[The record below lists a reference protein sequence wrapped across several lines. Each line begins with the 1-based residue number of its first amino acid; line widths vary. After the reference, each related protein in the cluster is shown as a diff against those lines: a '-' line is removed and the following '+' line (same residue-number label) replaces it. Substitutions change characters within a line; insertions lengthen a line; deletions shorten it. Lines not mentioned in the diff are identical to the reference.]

1 MTLSALYYSG
11 EGIHVMKTF
20 LSIMVLAVLLMAG
33 QAVQAADTERAVFA
47 GGCFWCMESEFDS
60 EKGVISVTSGY
71 TGGSAETATYK
82 QVSTGKTSHVE
93 AVEIVFD
100 PAVVSYQR
108 LLTIFWRNVDPFDAE
123 GQFCD
128 KGSQYAAGI
137 FYSGD
142 AQKAAAEQSLA
153 DTEKKL
159 DQKVATFL
167 RPAMAF
173 YAAEDY
179 HQEYYKKNTIAY
191 KSYRYGC
198 GRDRKLER
206 IWGAQEK

>member
-1 MTLSALYYSG
+1 
-11 EGIHVMKTF
+11 MK
-20 LSIMVLAVLLMAG
+20 ICGWIVVLGMLLMTG
-33 QAVQAADTERAVFA
+33 QPARAAETARAVFA

-82 QVSTGKTSHVE
+82 QVSTGTTNHVE
-93 AVEIVFD
+93 AVEVVFD
-100 PAVVSYQR
+100 PAIVSYER
-108 LLTIFWRNVDPFDAE
+108 LLTIYWRNVDPFDAE

-137 FYSGD
+137 FYAGD
-142 AQKAAAEQSLA
+142 AQKAAAEQSVA
-153 DTEKKL
+153 ETEKKL
-159 DQKVATFL
+159 GQKVATFL

-179 HQEYYKKNTIAY
+179 HQEYYKKNSIAY
-191 KSYRYGC
+191 KTYRYGC
-198 GRDRKLER
+198 GRDRKLRR
-206 IWGAQEK
+206 IWGDQKQE